1 MAKKY
6 QLLKEKTAAQ
16 QPLKLEDYPVEVLE
30 AVLAILQAQQAK
42 D

>member
-6 QLLKEKTAAQ
+6 QLLKEKTATR

-30 AVLAILQAQQAK
+30 AVLAILKAQQAK